1 MVRPWTQ
8 CLIKHKVNL
17 QIANQQPHLNIP
29 VSLKVT
35 IRKVQFLILTHTI
48 NAQSL
53 GNSYFCDIFEFL
65 KPRIICPF
73 S

>member
-35 IRKVQFLILTHTI
+35 IRKVSISYSEPIQSMRNLWEILIFVTFL
-48 NAQSL
+48 N
-53 GNSYFCDIFEFL
+53 F
-65 KPRIICPF
+65 
-73 S
+73 